1 MWYIY
6 ALLGPAIWALL
17 NHLDKYLLGRFFK
30 LKARDAPNGSSLQHP
45 DL

>member
-6 ALLGPAIWALL
+6 ALIDPAIWALL

-30 LKARDAPNGSSLQHP
+30 EEKKTRRVRY
-45 DL
+45 